1 MGSPREVY
9 LSPLRTCIHRPTRGA
24 SLDRPHL
31 DPFTFG
37 GVVSC
42 HRPSGPRSSTLAH
55 MSESTT
61 GCQKIAKLPTFPTQL
76 FASTSKRFASAL
88 APNPTGTSASH
99 RCAGSVPPRS
109 SANSWTRTPK
119 SRSWS
124 RRARATRFGITCN
137 TSDLRTKSAS
147 SEPPAHRQERSDRT
161 PAGTSLDAASTLN
174 VNTVRRSEVHSKAIA
189 NPIAIAI
196 ANALAKRWHR
206 ISNVSVSVIASVSV
220 RGSSSH
226 VFLFCNHPSPAR
238 HLGDVARFRTAGT
251 GC

>member
-61 GCQKIAKLPTFPTQL
+61 DCQKTARLPTFPTRL
-76 FASTSKRFASAL
+76 FVSILRPFVSAL
-88 APNPTGTSASH
+88 EQSPTAALVRLKCGASD
-99 RCAGSVPPRS
+99 PRRLYG
-109 SANSWTRTPK
+109 NCWTLTPI
-119 SRSWS
+119 SRSFS
-124 RRARATRFGITCN
+124 KSATATRSEITCN

-174 VNTVRRSEVHSKAIA
+174 VNTVRRSEVHSKTIA
-189 NPIAIAI
+189 NPIASAI
-196 ANALAKRWHR
+196 ANALAKPCECD
-206 ISNVSVSVIASVSV
+206 SNVSVSVIASVS
-220 RGSSSH
+220 GSLPKSVCLSLRPIPIRL
-226 VFLFCNHPSPAR
+226 VSDAPIPERWGWEC
-238 HLGDVARFRTAGT
+238 
-251 GC
+251 